1 MTDKAIRVLNELL
14 VDTFN
19 EILKIEQLTLQ
30 REKIRDL
37 SITEVHTLV
46 AIGVEKKRTMTEV
59 ASELKIT
66 TSTLT
71 ISVNKLE
78 KKGYVERL
86 RLSDDRRL
94 VHLMLTKRGQIIC
107 IGHLEFHKR
116 MVLETIKGLSN
127 FETET
132 LIHSLEQ
139 LKGFFKNE
147 FMLSI
152 AK

>member
-30 REKIRDL
+30 REQVRDL

-46 AIGVEKKRTMTEV
+46 AIGVDTRRTMSEV

-71 ISVNKLE
+71 VSINKLE

-86 RLSDDRRL
+86 RLGDDRRL

-107 IGHLEFHKR
+107 MGHLEFHKR

-132 LIHSLEQ
+132 LIKSLEQ

>member
-46 AIGVEKKRTMTEV
+46 AIGVEKKRTMSEV
-59 ASELKIT
+59 AAELKIT

-71 ISVNKLE
+71 VSVNKLE

-86 RLSDDRRL
+86 RLSDDRRV
-94 VHLMLTKRGQIIC
+94 VHVRLTKRGQIIC
-107 IGHLEFHKR
+107 MGHLEFHKR

-132 LIHSLEQ
+132 LIQSLEQ
-139 LKGFFKNE
+139 LRGFFQNE
-147 FMLSI
+147 FTLSI